1 MYVYGNGSKMHEGT
15 KSQNDNFARK
25 VIFSRK
31 KKTEKESYENK
42 QKKKRKTK

>member
-31 KKTEKESYENK
+31 KK
-42 QKKKRKTK
+42 QKKKVMKINRKKN